1 MNTVEQEDV
10 RTSDVTADHLSLD
23 SVFDPDSYFGEWL
36 AAIEALRE
44 REPEEPSAGVLLN
57 GNELDFEG
65 VVSFDDQLAERLE
78 APGTL
83 VVAEHGRLQGDVDVT
98 LALIDGVF
106 KGNITATEGVVI
118 ENHAVVIGDIYTPML
133 TIRGG
138 AIIDGNCHFEEPKER
153 WGPPVWSALKVS
165 LARVWRGR
173 IFQ

>member
-1 MNTVEQEDV
+1 MSTFEQANV
-10 RTSDVTADHLSLD
+10 RTSDATEDHLSLA
-23 SVFDPDSYFGEWL
+23 SVFDPDTYFREWL
-36 AAIEALRE
+36 AAIEAVRD

-57 GNELDFEG
+57 GNDLDFEG
-65 VVSFDDQLAERLE
+65 VVSFDDQLAEKLE

-83 VVAEHGRLQGDVDVT
+83 VVAEHGSLHGDVYVT
-98 LALIDGVF
+98 LALINGVF
-106 KGNITATEGVVI
+106 KGNIAATEGVVI

-138 AIIDGNCHFEEPKER
+138 AIIEGKCYFEEPKER
-153 WGPPVWSALKVS
+153 WGPPVWSALKGS